1 MNICVRFLIDDIHSF
16 LLGVSLA
23 VGLLG
28 PGADSQSFKE
38 IGQSPNNEAKETVF
52 QLTSKEDED
61 VSIDL
66 GLFRVPSLSYTPRL
80 VTLSLFPVFTLLWT
94 CVRIHTPTETSAVNP
109 HRPTPVSTRIHARP
123 FLPHLSP

>member
-1 MNICVRFLIDDIHSF
+1 MNICVCLLLDDIHSF

-38 IGQSPNNEAKETVF
+38 ISPSPNNEGKETAF
-52 QLTSKEDED
+52 QRTSKEEKDAF
-61 VSIDL
+61 IDL
-66 GLFRVPSLSYTPRL
+66 RLFRVPSLSYTPRL
-80 VTLSLFPVFTLLWT
+80 VTLSLFPVFTLLWK
-94 CVRIHTPTETSAVNP
+94 CMRIHKPTETSAMNS
-109 HRPTPVSTRIHARP
+109 HRPTPVSTRIQACP